1 MSKLNAYPLK
11 QVHTDLFELVATI
24 EGVGGAFET
33 IRISKAALAA
43 FILATAPG
51 GSGGTA
57 GVDGKNPEFQKSATH
72 VQWRLVGDSTWI
84 DLIPLA
90 SLKGADGVNGTNG
103 TPGAPGVNGT
113 NGGPFVW
120 RGAHSEATAYVVGDA
135 VSYSGGSYYCTTA
148 VTGGLPTDTT
158 KWGVLAAKGADGS
171 SGGGGGIVS
180 GNFTIA
186 NNGVAV
192 WQLPANSAGMGSIY
206 WAAFGA
212 TPTTQFMFAD
222 NAISIMIAGK
232 AAQKTVVLT
241 GTTGSESTVSFSI
254 VGDKLYVENRMGW
267 DVTLCVFLSVAGVKQ

>member
-51 GSGGTA
+51 GTTGTN
-57 GVDGKNPEFQKSATH
+57 GKNPEFQKSATH
-72 VQWRLVGDSTWI
+72 VQWRLVGDATWI
-84 DLIPLA
+84 DLIPLT
-90 SLKGADGVNGTNG
+90 SLKGNDG
-103 TPGAPGVNGT
+103 A

-148 VTGGLPTDTT
+148 VTGGLPTDTA

-171 SGGGGGIVS
+171 GGDGAGIIS

-186 NNGVAV
+186 NDGVAV

-206 WAAFGA
+206 LSALGA
-212 TPTTQFMFAD
+212 TPTTQFMFAGGAV
-222 NAISIMIAGK
+222 NLMIAGGV
-232 AAQKTVVLT
+232 AYKTVVLT
-241 GTTGSESTVSFSI
+241 GTTGSASGVSFSI

-267 DVTLCVFLSVAGVKQ
+267 SVTVCVFLSVAGVKQ

>member
-57 GVDGKNPEFQKSATH
+57 GANGKNPEFQKSATH
-72 VQWRLVGDSTWI
+72 VQWRLVGDATWI
-84 DLIPLA
+84 DLIPLV
-90 SLKGADGVNGTNG
+90 SLKGNDG
-103 TPGAPGVNGT
+103 A

-120 RGAHSEATAYVVGDA
+120 RGAHSEVTAYVVGDA
-135 VSYSGGSYYCTTA
+135 VSYSGGSYYCTA
-148 VTGGLPTDTT
+148 PVTGGLPTDTT

-171 SGGGGGIVS
+171 GGGNIS
-180 GNFTIA
+180 GNFTIP

-192 WQLPANSAGMGSIY
+192 WQLPAGAAGMGAIY
-206 WAAFGA
+206 LATLGA
-212 TPTTQFMFAD
+212 TPTTQFMFAGGAV
-222 NAISIMIAGK
+222 NLMIAGGF
-232 AAQKTVVLT
+232 AYKTVVLT
-241 GTTGSESTVSFSI
+241 GTTGSAGVVSFSI

>member
-43 FILATAPG
+43 FILATAPA
-51 GSGGTA
+51 GSGGGTN
-57 GVDGKNPEFQKSATH
+57 GKNPEFQKSATH
-72 VQWRLVGDSTWI
+72 VQWRLVGDATWI

-90 SLKGADGVNGTNG
+90 SLKGND
-103 TPGAPGVNGT
+103 GT

-148 VTGGLPTDTT
+148 VTGGLPTDTA

-171 SGGGGGIVS
+171 GGDGAGIIS

-186 NNGVAV
+186 NDGVAV

-206 WAAFGA
+206 LSALGA
-212 TPTTQFMFAD
+212 TPTTQFMFAGGGV
-222 NAISIMIAGK
+222 NLMIAGGV
-232 AAQKTVVLT
+232 AYKTVVLT
-241 GTTGSESTVSFSI
+241 GTTGSASGVSFSI

-267 DVTLCVFLSVAGVKQ
+267 SVTVCVFLSVAGVKQ

>member
-43 FILATAPG
+43 FILATAPR

-72 VQWRLVGDSTWI
+72 VQWRLVGDATWI

-90 SLKGADGVNGTNG
+90 SLKGNDG
-103 TPGAPGVNGT
+103 ANGT

-148 VTGGLPTDTT
+148 VTGGLPTDTA

-171 SGGGGGIVS
+171 GGDGAGIIS

-206 WAAFGA
+206 LATLGA
-212 TPTTQFMFAD
+212 TPTTQFMFAGGAV
-222 NAISIMIAGK
+222 NLMIAGGV
-232 AAQKTVVLT
+232 AYKTVVLT
-241 GTTGSESTVSFSI
+241 GTTGSAGVVSFSI

-267 DVTLCVFLSVAGVKQ
+267 DVAVCVFLSVAGVKQ

>member
-120 RGAHSEATAYVVGDA
+120 RGAHSGATAYVVGDA
-135 VSYSGGSYYCTTA
+135 VSYSGGSYYCTA
-148 VTGGLPTDTT
+148 PVTGGLPTDTT

-171 SGGGGGIVS
+171 GGGNIS
-180 GNFTIA
+180 GNFTIP

-192 WQLPANSAGMGSIY
+192 WQLPVGAAGMGAIY
-206 WAAFGA
+206 LATLGA
-212 TPTTQFMFAD
+212 TPTTQFMFAGGAV
-222 NAISIMIAGK
+222 NLMIDGGVAY
-232 AAQKTVVLT
+232 KTVVLT
-241 GTTGSESTVSFSI
+241 GTTGSASAVSFSI

-267 DVTLCVFLSVAGVKQ
+267 DEAVCVFLSVAGVKQ

>member
-57 GVDGKNPEFQKSATH
+57 GTDGKNPEFQKSATH
-72 VQWRLVGDSTWI
+72 VQWRLVGDATWI

-90 SLKGADGVNGTNG
+90 SLKGNDGANGTD
-103 TPGAPGVNGT
+103 GT

-171 SGGGGGIVS
+171 GGDGAGIIS

-186 NNGVAV
+186 NDGVAV

-206 WAAFGA
+206 WGAFGA
-212 TPTTQFMFAD
+212 APTTQFMFAD
-222 NAISIMIAGK
+222 NAVSIMIAGSV
-232 AAQKTVVLT
+232 AHNTVVLT
-241 GTTGSESTVSFSI
+241 GTTGSASVVSFSI

>member
-72 VQWRLVGDSTWI
+72 VQWRLVGDATWI

-90 SLKGADGVNGTNG
+90 SLKGNDG
-103 TPGAPGVNGT
+103 ANGT

-120 RGAHSEATAYVVGDA
+120 RGAHSEATAYIVGDA

-171 SGGGGGIVS
+171 GGGGGGIVS

-206 WAAFGA
+206 WADFGA
-212 TPTTQFMFAD
+212 APTTQFMFA
-222 NAISIMIAGK
+222 NGAASIIIAGSAAHK
-232 AAQKTVVLT
+232 AVVLT
-241 GTTGSESTVSFSI
+241 GTTGSASVVSFSI